1 MMHRKVFID
10 GVSVALQRDDLE
22 SRHTLKG
29 LEDLPYL
36 APTTAEGKVGVKQPT
51 NIKGPE
57 DRNHSPLHPIMSG
70 EPTLFSPD
78 RHRR

>member
-22 SRHTLKG
+22 SRHTHKG

-51 NIKGPE
+51 NIKGPQGPK
-57 DRNHSPLHPIMSG
+57 SYSAAMG
-70 EPTLFSPD
+70 QFSVL
-78 RHRR
+78 RQT